1 MNMGR
6 KNKQSNKQ
14 FLRADEGRSHIKDS
28 YLTFIWFLFL
38 TVQTANLREE
48 FIHLYCNQ
56 SHSTVNAVVDLYRS
70 SHNIQMDEV
79 LNKKADSTISL
90 LL

>member
-1 MNMGR
+1 MNMER

-14 FLRADEGRSHIKDS
+14 FLCADEGRSHIKDS

-38 TVQTANLREE
+38 TAQTANLREE

-70 SHNIQMDEV
+70 SHNITQ
-79 LNKKADSTISL
+79 
-90 LL
+90 